1 MSSQMAQPMMSA
13 SEPDSGG
20 DNSDDSDNDSI
31 LDDGE
36 EERELSALHY
46 LQEAECLDVSQ
57 LRQRRYSPK
66 TQAKLDETRDY
77 WDRFCFEGKHN
88 PVERFRWL
96 SDSEETVRFLK
107 AFFSWRCGRRRRKK
121 GRRIPGIK

>member
-1 MSSQMAQPMMSA
+1 MMSA

-57 LRQRRYSPK
+57 LRQRCYSPK

-77 WDRFCFEGKHN
+77 WDR
-88 PVERFRWL
+88 
-96 SDSEETVRFLK
+96 
-107 AFFSWRCGRRRRKK
+107 
-121 GRRIPGIK
+121 